1 MKKGKKE
8 TAEVK
13 GTTNVKQTINY
24 ELERDR
30 ISLKFG
36 IVLIFFGTAAAGS
49 LGKMFEDSFSSTA
62 AIVAVCIVLMLLDR
76 GIRYLVS
83 RSLNAKAAKRG
94 DPIPFDK
101 KNMF

>member
-1 MKKGKKE
+1 MKKDKLE
-8 TAEVK
+8 
-13 GTTNVKQTINY
+13 QTEPRTKISY

-30 ISLKFG
+30 ITLKFS
-36 IVLIFFGTAAAGS
+36 ILLIFFGTAAAGS

-83 RSLNAKAAKRG
+83 RRLNAKAAKNG

>member
-1 MKKGKKE
+1 MKKGRKE
-8 TAEVK
+8 QQEVK
-13 GTTNVKQTINY
+13 QSINY

-30 ISLKFG
+30 ITLKFG
-36 IVLIFFGTAAAGS
+36 IVLIFLGTAAVGALEGV
-49 LGKMFEDSFSSTA
+49 FEDSFSNTA
-62 AIVAVCIVLMLLDR
+62 AIVAICIVLMALDR

>member
-1 MKKGKKE
+1 MKKGRKE
-8 TAEVK
+8 QQEVK
-13 GTTNVKQTINY
+13 QSINY

-30 ISLKFG
+30 ITLKFG
-36 IVLIFFGTAAAGS
+36 IVLIFLGTAAVGALEGV
-49 LGKMFEDSFSSTA
+49 FEDSFSNTA
-62 AIVAVCIVLMLLDR
+62 AIVAICIVLMALDR

-83 RSLNAKAAKRG
+83 RRLNAKAAKNG